1 VIFEREK
8 RLTMLFNKKN
18 TALISAVVGENCD
31 FLLCYLYIKKFFIW
45 VSIPTFFNK
54 TVLISRNKIKI
65 KYN

>member
-1 VIFEREK
+1 
-8 RLTMLFNKKN
+8 MLFNKKN